1 MKTLEVGS
9 VNIEIVKKRIKNI
22 HLAVYPP
29 NGRVRL
35 ASPTDVEDEAI
46 RLFAI
51 SKLGWIKKQQRKF
64 AEQHREPPRKY
75 INRESHY
82 YLGRRYLLRVNES
95 ETKSRVEIKTKT
107 YIDLYVHEGSTIAE
121 REQVMIKWYRKE
133 LKTIARP
140 LIEKW
145 QQKMDVELNSW
156 GVKQMTTKWGT
167 CNIDSKRV
175 LLNLELAKKPER
187 CLEYIIAH
195 ELVHLFERKHN
206 DRFFALMSKF
216 MPLWRTYREELNRLP
231 VSHVNWDY

>member
-1 MKTLEVGS
+1 LEVGS

-35 ASPTDVEDEAI
+35 ASPIDVEDEAI

-51 SKLGWIKKQQRKF
+51 SKLAWIKKQQRKF
-64 AEQHREPPRKY
+64 ADQHREPPRKY

-82 YLGRRYLLRVNES
+82 FEGRRYLLRVHEG
-95 ETKSRVEIKTKT
+95 EVRSRVEIKTKT
-107 YIDLYVHEGSTIAE
+107 YIDLYIHENSTIDE
-121 REQVMIKWYRKE
+121 REQVMTNWYRKE
-133 LKTIARP
+133 LKASAQP

-145 QQKMDVELNSW
+145 QEKMNVELNSW

-167 CNIDSKRV
+167 CNIEAKRI

-206 DRFFALMSKF
+206 DRFFQFMNKF
-216 MPLWRTYREELNRLP
+216 MPQWKTYRDELTRLP
-231 VSHVNWDY
+231 VSHVNWEY

>member
-9 VNIEIVKKRIKNI
+9 VSIEIVKKRIKNI

-35 ASPTDVEDEAI
+35 ASPIDVEDEAI

-51 SKLGWIKKQQRKF
+51 SKLAWIKKQQRKF

-75 INRESHY
+75 VNRESHFF
-82 YLGRRYLLRVNES
+82 LGRRYLLRVHEGDWRP
-95 ETKSRVEIKTKT
+95 RVDIKTKT
-107 YIDLYVHEGSTIAE
+107 YIDLYVREGSTPAE
-121 REQVMIKWYRKE
+121 RERVMTNWYRKT
-133 LKTIARP
+133 LKEIAQP

-145 QQKMDVELNSW
+145 EEKLNVKVDSW

-167 CNIDSKRV
+167 CHIESKRI

-195 ELVHLFERKHN
+195 ELVHLFERRHN
-206 DRFFALMSKF
+206 DRFFSLMSKF
-216 MPLWRTYREELNRLP
+216 MPQWKIYRNELNQLP
-231 VSHVNWDY
+231 VSHVEWEY

>member
-1 MKTLEVGS
+1 MEVGS

-51 SKLGWIKKQQRKF
+51 SKLAWIKKQQRKF
-64 AEQHREPPRKY
+64 AEQHREPLRKY

-82 YLGRRYLLRVNES
+82 FQGRRYLLRVIEDGS
-95 ETKSRVEIKTKT
+95 RPRVEIKTKT
-107 YIDLYVHEGSTIAE
+107 YIDLYIHEHSSIAE
-121 REQVMIKWYRKE
+121 REQVVTNWYRKQ
-133 LKTIARP
+133 LKETIP
-140 LIEKW
+140 PFIEKW
-145 QQKMDVELNSW
+145 QNKIGTELNSW

-167 CNIDSKRV
+167 CNIEAKRI
-175 LLNLELAKKPER
+175 LINLELAKKPER

-195 ELVHLFERKHN
+195 ELVHLLERKHN
-206 DRFFALMSKF
+206 DRFFSLMSKF
-216 MPLWRTYREELNRLP
+216 MPQWRTYREELNRLP
-231 VSHVNWDY
+231 VSHVNWEY

>member
-1 MKTLEVGS
+1 MKILEVGS
-9 VNIEIVKKRIKNI
+9 VNIEVVKKRIKNI

-51 SKLGWIKKQQRKF
+51 SKLAWIKKQQRKF

-82 YLGRRYLLRVNES
+82 FQGRRYLLRVHEG
-95 ETKSRVEIKTKT
+95 EHRSRVEIKSKT
-107 YIDLYVHEGSTIAE
+107 YIDLYVHENSTIAE
-121 REQVMIKWYRKE
+121 REQIMNNWYRKE
-133 LKTIARP
+133 LKAIAQP

-145 QQKMDVELNSW
+145 QEKMKVELNSW

-167 CNIDSKRV
+167 CNTDSKRI

-216 MPLWRTYREELNRLP
+216 MPQWKTYREELNRLP
-231 VSHVNWDY
+231 VSHVNWEY

>member
-9 VNIEIVKKRIKNI
+9 VSIEIVKKRIKNI

-35 ASPTDVEDEAI
+35 ASPMDVEDEAI

-51 SKLGWIKKQQRKF
+51 SKLAWIKKQQRKF

-75 INRESHY
+75 VNRESHFF
-82 YLGRRYLLRVNES
+82 LGRRYLLRVHEGDWRP
-95 ETKSRVEIKTKT
+95 RVDIKTKT
-107 YIDLYVHEGSTIAE
+107 YIDLYVREGSTPAE
-121 REQVMIKWYRKE
+121 RERVMTNWYRKA
-133 LKTIARP
+133 LKEIAQP

-145 QQKMDVELNSW
+145 EEKMNVKVDSW

-167 CNIDSKRV
+167 CHIESKRIW
-175 LLNLELAKKPER
+175 LNLELAKKPER

-206 DRFFALMSKF
+206 DRFFTLMTKF
-216 MPLWRTYREELNRLP
+216 MPQWKTYRNELNQLP
-231 VSHVNWDY
+231 VSHVEWEY